1 MHTYTDRH
9 TRRCHSS
16 SSDSGS
22 FPSSISMTTSCS
34 EASSYSSSSSAA
46 AHEIGASGE
55 NDVGPEY
62 GSLNWYVKKTQSIMP
77 AVSGKSMQLRY
88 SWGDDSFAS
97 DTVDTTALIC
107 SPDIMSWHWSQ
118 SGAVPPAR

>member
-22 FPSSISMTTSCS
+22 FTSSSSMTTSCS
-34 EASSYSSSSSAA
+34 EASSYSSSSSSSAA
-46 AHEIGASGE
+46 AYKIAASGE
-55 NDVGPEY
+55 EDMGPEY
-62 GSLNWYVKKTQSIMP
+62 GSLNWYVKRTQSIMP

-107 SPDIMSWHWSQ
+107 STDIMS
-118 SGAVPPAR
+118 